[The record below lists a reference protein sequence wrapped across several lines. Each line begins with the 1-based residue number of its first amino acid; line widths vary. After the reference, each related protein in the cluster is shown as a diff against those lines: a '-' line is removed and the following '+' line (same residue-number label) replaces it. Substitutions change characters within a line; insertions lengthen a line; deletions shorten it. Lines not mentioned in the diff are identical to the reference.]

1 MVFQQKKL
9 DFCLKNYNYVENT
22 TINKTEKSTEEIP
35 SVIEVQ
41 ELQTLI
47 IASIETLKQ
56 QKMKHRI
63 DEVLNL
69 IQDSLEGNISG
80 EFWKNL
86 KISTGYVSP

>member
-1 MVFQQKKL
+1 M
-9 DFCLKNYNYVENT
+9 ENT

-63 DEVLNL
+63 GEVLNL

-80 EFWKNL
+80 EF
-86 KISTGYVSP
+86 

>member
-80 EFWKNL
+80 EF
-86 KISTGYVSP
+86 

>member
-1 MVFQQKKL
+1 M
-9 DFCLKNYNYVENT
+9 
-22 TINKTEKSTEEIP
+22 EKSTEEIP

-41 ELQTLI
+41 ALQTLI

-63 DEVLNL
+63 DQVLNL

>member
-1 MVFQQKKL
+1 M
-9 DFCLKNYNYVENT
+9 ENT

-80 EFWKNL
+80 EF
-86 KISTGYVSP
+86 

>member
-1 MVFQQKKL
+1 M
-9 DFCLKNYNYVENT
+9 
-22 TINKTEKSTEEIP
+22 EKSTEEIP

-41 ELQTLI
+41 ALQTLI

-63 DEVLNL
+63 DQVLNL

-80 EFWKNL
+80 EF
-86 KISTGYVSP
+86 